1 MNNPL
6 NRKMFR
12 EMGMSKQP
20 MGILASS
27 PELMNAAKGY
37 ENGGVNFIPVLGQQ
51 APTKKMLSGFRKTI
65 PYTAMNTAGDKLVD
79 NPFPIA
85 SDYPPLAFSKEKEN
99 EITKSMID
107 SSELTKSNAINKTN
121 KKIIEETTAGEEANK
136 FGVKKLRPS
145 FMGKKDDDTDTTESN
160 VSADN
165 IVDDYKEKVDSEIEA
180 INTATKKIANGMA
193 NTSEMKYFNTSYDKE
208 NKKLIDALKK
218 ENKEPTFADVKD
230 IALELGYKDP
240 KTLDGEYSEA
250 KEASIWLNMMKAG
263 LAMASGESS
272 NAMTNI
278 AKGFAFGL
286 DGYGKD
292 IGKLS
297 DDLREDKKEYSKTMF
312 GLLKDERS
320 RKLAENALEIQKQS
334 AITTILKE
342 KSGEERDILIKKT
355 EMEIANRKM
364 TINLY
369 KSFADLGFEKLKFNV
384 GREDVANATKL
395 AYSKMQPDSLK
406 LLIASG
412 DVKVLDP
419 SLPLTPDNIKATP
432 LGQKKINML
441 ITQSLSGKITDPQR
455 EVQTFGSSGS
465 VNGITFKGFDPKNP
479 KAGQTT
485 LIGQIGKKQSNT
497 RSLYSSA
504 FNDGNFLRAGEE
516 LMTEARQHKLK
527 YPDIGI
533 SIDNLHPSVKEA
545 LQKKGLLSDPI
556 FF

>member
-6 NRKMFR
+6 NRSMFR
-12 EMGMSKQP
+12 QAGMSKQP

-27 PELMNAAKGY
+27 PELMSAAKGY
-37 ENGGVNFIPVLGQQ
+37 KDGGVPFIPILGQQ
-51 APTKKMLSGFRKTI
+51 DPTEKSASGFRKTI
-65 PYTAMNTAGDKLVD
+65 PYTAMNTSGTKIQDD
-79 NPFPIA
+79 PFPIL
-85 SDYPPLAFSKEKEN
+85 SDYPPLSYLDKQKKEKDKSVDTSLQGVGTTINNEN
-99 EITKSMID
+99 ESILKND
-107 SSELTKSNAINKTN
+107 DLKYPQSSNKTSRGKTNLFENKDPSLTK
-121 KKIIEETTAGEEANK
+121 
-136 FGVKKLRPS
+136 
-145 FMGKKDDDTDTTESN
+145 SN

-165 IVDDYKEKVDSEIEA
+165 IVGDYKEKVDSEIEA

-193 NTSEMKYFNTSYDKE
+193 NTSEMKYFNTTYDKE

-230 IALELGYKDP
+230 IALELGYKDS

-320 RKLAENALEIQKQS
+320 RKLAENSLEIQKQS

-342 KSGEERDILIKKT
+342 KSGEERDILIKQT

-419 SLPLTPDNIKATP
+419 SLPLTPDNIEATP
-432 LGQKKINML
+432 LGKKKIDML
-441 ITQSLSGKITDPQR
+441 ITQSLSGKVTD
-455 EVQTFGSSGS
+455 TDKFISSMGASGS
-465 VNGITFKGFDPKNP
+465 VEGLTIPDFDPKNNTQVT
-479 KAGQTT
+479 KMGQLRK
-485 LIGQIGKKQSNT
+485 LI
-497 RSLYSSA
+497 SSA
-504 FNDGNFLRAGEE
+504 NHPFSVAIKDSNYLAAGNALI
-516 LMTEARQHKLK
+516 TEARNS
-527 YPDIGI
+527 DIKI
-533 SIDNLHPSVKEA
+533 SISKLNPSIKKA
-545 LQKKGLLSDPI
+545 LQKEQLLGDPI
-556 FF
+556 FTD